1 MMTQSSG
8 RQALAALRVGWIRTF
23 SAAGSD
29 EPYFVVSRG
38 DSDSGKATAIWT
50 TTLVNFSFTTNC
62 DRILACV
69 FLSYEL

>member
-38 DSDSGKATAIWT
+38 DSDSGRLLLYGPQHWLISHLRLTVT
-50 TTLVNFSFTTNC
+50 
-62 DRILACV
+62 V
-69 FLSYEL
+69 FWPVCF

>member
-1 MMTQSSG
+1 MTSVLCGRARLVMTQSSG

-50 TTLVNFSFTTNC
+50 TTL
-62 DRILACV
+62 
-69 FLSYEL
+69 